1 MVGRSLGNGSGE
13 CLREHYREPYPREKQ
28 DWELELDQEVNLVSK
43 ALRSIS
49 ACFAHF
55 YRRVPIRY
63 CRHDCARPDL
73 SCFRNEYAVS
83 TCSFI
88 EYSLQES
95 SGSCKWSLLPAAC
108 TIMSHCTEETRREA
122 IICLRLNRKQV
133 WDPGL
138 ENRVCVIATVDSISQ
153 LKKGSGKILE
163 TPKT

>member
-1 MVGRSLGNGSGE
+1 MAQENVWESIIGDLIQGKSKTESLSWG
-13 CLREHYREPYPREKQ
+13 K
-28 DWELELDQEVNLVSK
+28 EVNLVSK

-83 TCSFI
+83 TCSFT

-95 SGSCKWSLLPAAC
+95 SVSCKWSLLPTAC

-122 IICLRLNRKQV
+122 VICLRLNRKQV
-133 WDPGL
+133 RDPGL
-138 ENRVCVIATVDSISQ
+138 ENSVCVIATGFHLSAEERQWENPRNSQ
-153 LKKGSGKILE
+153 NVTGK
-163 TPKT
+163 